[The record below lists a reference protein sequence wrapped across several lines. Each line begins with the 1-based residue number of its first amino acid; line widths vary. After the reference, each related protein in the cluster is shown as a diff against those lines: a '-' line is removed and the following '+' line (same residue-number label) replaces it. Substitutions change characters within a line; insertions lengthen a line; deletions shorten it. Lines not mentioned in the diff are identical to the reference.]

1 VKIANSP
8 TLLEDLESCCG
19 EVKIEPKKMIRDV
32 PTRWNSTAEMLQ
44 RALQLAPALKI
55 LIVKAEYN
63 KTGRGVRLRR
73 FQLSSEE
80 WKLLADLS
88 PLLDVSLVACLQIH
102 D

>member
-8 TLLEDLESCCG
+8 TLLEELESCCC

-55 LIVKAEYN
+55 LVVKAEYN
-63 KTGRGVRLRR
+63 KTGRGVRLRH

-88 PLLDVSLVACLQIH
+88 PLLDVSLIARLQIH